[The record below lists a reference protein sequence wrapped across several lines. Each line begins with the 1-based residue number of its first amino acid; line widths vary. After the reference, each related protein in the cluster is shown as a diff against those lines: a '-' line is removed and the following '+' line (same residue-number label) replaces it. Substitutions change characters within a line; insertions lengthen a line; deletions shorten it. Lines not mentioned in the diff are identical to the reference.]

1 VCYIAIENRSA
12 RLKLDME
19 NIELNKI
26 VLKSSLFDYRNNRF
40 AGNPVLLKD
49 PADNMEDII
58 FHIPSAK
65 REKKLKQLFDV

>member
-1 VCYIAIENRSA
+1 MCYIAIESRSV

-26 VLKSSLFDYRNNRF
+26 VLKSSLFDYRDNRF
-40 AGNPVLLKD
+40 TGDPILLKD

-65 REKKLKQLFDV
+65 RKEKLKQLFDV